1 MEVVA
6 VEFGSVWFSVLSLVV
21 SGGLFLLWRRLFR
34 RFFRSEAVVL
44 IGTAMAAI
52 IMTPVVMLSL
62 LWLWN
67 LATKH

>member
-1 MEVVA
+1 MELVS

-52 IMTPVVMLSL
+52 IMTPVVMLGV
-62 LWLWN
+62 LWLWA
-67 LATKH
+67 LATK

>member
-1 MEVVA
+1 MELVS

-52 IMTPVVMLSL
+52 IMTPVVMLGV
-62 LWLWN
+62 LWLWA
-67 LATKH
+67 LVTK

>member
-1 MEVVA
+1 MGLVS

-34 RFFRSEAVVL
+34 RLFRSEAVVL

-52 IMTPVVMLSL
+52 IMTPVVMLGA
-62 LWLWN
+62 LWLWA
-67 LATKH
+67 LVTK

>member
-1 MEVVA
+1 
-6 VEFGSVWFSVLSLVV
+6 VLSLVV

-52 IMTPVVMLSL
+52 IMTPIVMLGA
-62 LWLWN
+62 LWLWA
-67 LATKH
+67 LLTK

>member
-1 MEVVA
+1 MELVS

-52 IMTPVVMLSL
+52 LMTPVVMLGA
-62 LWLWN
+62 LWLWA
-67 LATKH
+67 LLTK

>member
-1 MEVVA
+1 MELVS

-21 SGGLFLLWRRLFR
+21 SGGLFLLWRWLFR

-52 IMTPVVMLSL
+52 IMTPVVMLGV
-62 LWLWN
+62 LWLWA
-67 LATKH
+67 LATK

>member
-1 MEVVA
+1 MELVS

-34 RFFRSEAVVL
+34 RFFRSEVVVL

-52 IMTPVVMLSL
+52 IMTPVVMLGV
-62 LWLWN
+62 LWLWA
-67 LATKH
+67 LLTK

>member
-1 MEVVA
+1 MEMVA

-52 IMTPVVMLSL
+52 IMTPVVMLGA
-62 LWLWN
+62 LWLWA
-67 LATKH
+67 LLTK